1 MAARLGALLAT
12 LLGLTLVAFFLI
24 RLAPGDPV
32 SLMLGE
38 RGGDPQQLAQA
49 QRALGL
55 DQPLVHQY
63 GAFVGRALHGDLGQ
77 SIVSGRPVAAEL
89 GERWPASIELVVA
102 AIGLA
107 LAVGIPAGVCAA
119 VRRGSVVDHLVNTVA
134 LVGYS
139 MPVFW
144 LGLLLILLL
153 SVQLGLT
160 PVSGRLGV
168 EFDVAPVTGL
178 MLVDALLPAV
188 RERHGLAAL
197 GSALQHLL
205 LPALTLAVMPM
216 AVFARMTR
224 TSMLEVLGEDFIRA
238 AWARGLSRG
247 RVIWVH
253 ALRNALLPVITVGGL
268 FFVSAAVA
276 GAILVESL
284 FGWPGIGGY
293 IVGSVQARDYPVI
306 QGAIFMVGVLV
317 LATNAAVE
325 ALYRAANP
333 RLRG

>member
-1 MAARLGALLAT
+1 MLARLGALTAT
-12 LLGLTLVAFFLI
+12 LLGLTLLAFFLI

-32 SLMLGE
+32 SLLVGE
-38 RGGDPQQLAQA
+38 RGADAQQLEAA
-49 QRALGL
+49 KHALGL
-55 DQPLVHQY
+55 DQPLARQY
-63 GAFVGRALHGDLGQ
+63 GSFVARALHGDLGQ

-89 GERWPASIELVVA
+89 GERWPATIELVLAAVA
-102 AIGLA
+102 LA
-107 LAVGIPAGVCAA
+107 LALGIPAGVWAA
-119 VRRGSVVDHLVNTVA
+119 VRRGSVADHLVNTVA

-168 EFDVAPVTGL
+168 EFEVPPVTGL
-178 MLVDALLPAV
+178 LLVDALLPAV

-224 TSMLEVLGEDFIRA
+224 ASMLEVLGEDFIRA
-238 AWARGLSRG
+238 AWARGLSRR

-276 GAILVESL
+276 GSILVESL
-284 FGWPGIGGY
+284 FGWPGLGSY
-293 IVGSVQARDYPVI
+293 LVGSVQARDYPVI
-306 QGAIFMVGVLV
+306 QGAIVVVGLLV

-325 ALYRAANP
+325 GLYRAANP